1 MSDTLV
7 RQWTILSLIP
17 RAPRRIGTVALQARL
32 AARGVAIDLRTVQRD
47 LNRLSRIFPL
57 LCDGRGRSFG
67 WSWSG
72 DGEPF
77 GVSGAA
83 PSDALPLL
91 MRGEGLPPILP
102 PPVEAALAPHVQRA
116 REVVRGGG
124 DPRLLVWSDKVRS
137 LAPGPARLGPH
148 TDGAVRQVVLQGLF
162 EDRWIEVDYRARNAR
177 RSRTHTVCPL
187 GLVVRGRAEHL
198 VVRDTGEPWQLLLH
212 RCTAARL
219 LDLRFERPDDFDLD
233 TYIAG
238 GSLGYRLDPSPID
251 LVLRLAPEI
260 APAVIEAP
268 LSIDQRVTTEPDGQ
282 VRVEARVMETM
293 ELFGWLLSQG
303 ALLEVVSPAAL
314 RSWVAETAEAVARR
328 HRAR

>member
-47 LNRLSRIFPL
+47 LNRLSRVFPL

-77 GVSGAA
+77 GVSGTA

-91 MRGEGLPPILP
+91 MRREGLPPILP
-102 PPVEAALAPHVQRA
+102 PPVEASLAPHLQRA
-116 REVVRGGG
+116 HDVVRGGG
-124 DPRLLVWSDKVRS
+124 DPRLLAWSGKVRS

-148 TDGAVRQVVLQGLF
+148 ADGSVRQTVLRGLF
-162 EDRWIEVDYRARNAR
+162 EDRWLEVDYRARNAR

-187 GLVVRGRAEHL
+187 GLVVRGRAEYL

-219 LDLRFERPDDFDLD
+219 LDAPFERPEDFDLD
-233 TYIAG
+233 AFIAD
-238 GSLGYRLDPSPID
+238 GSLGYRLNPSPID

-260 APAVIEAP
+260 AATVIEAP

-282 VRVEARVMETM
+282 FRVQARVMETM

-314 RSWVAETAEAVARR
+314 RAWVAETAEAVARR
-328 HRAR
+328 HRSP

>member
-7 RQWTILSLIP
+7 RQWTMLTLIP

-32 AARGVAIDLRTVQRD
+32 AARGVAVDLRTVQRD
-47 LNRLSRIFPL
+47 LNRLSRVFPL

-77 GVSGAA
+77 GVSGSA

-91 MRGEGLPPILP
+91 MRAEGLPPILP

-116 REVVRGGG
+116 GEVVRGGG
-124 DPRLLVWSDKVRS
+124 DPRLLAWSDKVRS
-137 LAPGPARLGPH
+137 VAPGPARLGPSA
-148 TDGAVRQVVLQGLF
+148 DPVVRQVVLQGLF
-162 EDRWIEVDYRARNAR
+162 EDRWLEVDYRARNAHR
-177 RSRTHTVCPL
+177 PRTHTVCPL
-187 GLVVRGRAEHL
+187 GLVVRGRAEYL
-198 VVRDTGEPWQLLLH
+198 VVRDTGEPWQLVLH

-219 LDLRFERPDDFDLD
+219 LDTPVERPEHFDLD
-233 TYIAG
+233 DYIAG
-238 GSLGYRLDPSPID
+238 GSLGYRLSPSPID

-268 LSIDQRVTTEPDGQ
+268 LSVDQRVTTEPGGR

-293 ELFGWLLSQG
+293 ELFGWLLSLG
-303 ALLEVVSPAAL
+303 ALLEVVSPTAL
-314 RSWVAETAEAVARR
+314 RARVAETAEAVARR
-328 HRAR
+328 HRSP